1 MSEHTLGITF
11 SETMTG
17 GFSLDE
23 TDPTEGEKKGNK
35 SGNTLALHATILID
49 DLDRFTSDPDHAG
62 SITGSIDFTPF
73 GNSIPARAGAFNLFS
88 PSGDPRLKHMIYELA
103 FEHEGESY
111 YLAGKK
117 EVRDD
122 PGLDMWKDTTTL
134 FTKLHKGTNKSGQVV
149 GAGILSLGVKEL
161 AKMVSTMKAVN
172 AQSATEQASAV
183 LKFGRFF
190 MGDLWDSYVIK

>member
-1 MSEHTLGITF
+1 MTQHILGITF
-11 SETMTG
+11 SETMSG

-23 TDPTEGEKKGNK
+23 TDPIEGEKKGNQ
-35 SGNTLALHATILID
+35 SGNTLALHAAILID
-49 DLDRFTSDPDHAG
+49 DLDRFTSDPDHTG

-73 GNSIPARAGAFNLFS
+73 GNGIAASAGAFNLFS
-88 PSGDPRLKHMIYELA
+88 PSDDPRMKHMIYELA
-103 FEHEGESY
+103 FEHESQSY

-134 FTKLHKGTNKSGQVV
+134 LTLLHKGTDKSGQVV

-172 AQSATEQASAV
+172 AQSATEHAAAL

-190 MGDLWDSYVIK
+190 LGDLWDSYVKK

>member
-1 MSEHTLGITF
+1 MTQHILGITF
-11 SETMTG
+11 SETMSG

-23 TDPTEGEKKGNK
+23 ADPTEGEKKGK
-35 SGNTLALHATILID
+35 QSGSVLSLHATILID
-49 DLDRFTSDPDHAG
+49 DLDRFTSDPSYTG

-73 GNSIPARAGAFNLFS
+73 GNQIAARAGAFNLFS
-88 PSGDPRLKHMIYELA
+88 PSDDPKLKHMIYELA
-103 FEHEGESY
+103 FEHEGQPY

-122 PGLDMWKDTTTL
+122 PGFDMWKDTTTL
-134 FTKLHKGTNKSGQVV
+134 FTRLHKGTDKNGEVV

-161 AKMVSTMKAVN
+161 AKMVSTMKAIN
-172 AQSATEQASAV
+172 AQSATEHAAAL

-190 MGDLWDSYVIK
+190 MGDLWDSYVKK